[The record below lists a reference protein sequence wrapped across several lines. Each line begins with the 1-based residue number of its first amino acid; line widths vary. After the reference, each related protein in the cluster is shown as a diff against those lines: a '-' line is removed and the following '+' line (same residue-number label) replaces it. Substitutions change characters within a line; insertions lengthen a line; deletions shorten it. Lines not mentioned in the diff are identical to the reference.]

1 MDTTVPIG
9 GSTAP
14 ATRRRLRVSFPPAVL
29 DMLAVT
35 FAGAL
40 FRLGPLLTSTFP
52 LHDGGMFVVMIRDI
66 RAAGMSLPAF
76 TSYNGGGIPFDYPPL
91 ALWVAALLPADP
103 LTIVRFAGP
112 LAAVLTVPMV
122 YLLALELLPGR
133 PYAYVSA
140 LLYAVVPRG
149 WDWLIAGGSLT
160 RTPGFLLALVG
171 IWMLLRLYRTGRSRY
186 VIGAAVFGGLA
197 VLTHPEA
204 ALFLAVASGLLAL
217 VRVRDR
223 ATLRSTIWVAT
234 GIFLVAL
241 PWPLILATRGHLM
254 DLAQVGSQGINL
266 VSSFVSIFM
275 WRFTDEVYAPA
286 ILALGL
292 IGALALV
299 QRRSAFV
306 ALWLVVEACL
316 VLRGSATY
324 ACVPLAMAASVG
336 LYDGIGQGILR
347 IPSSDVFRSTA
358 VRGLLLL
365 VLAWSAFNDV
375 GLWYMQDPPFDGLSP
390 SGVST
395 MAWLKANTPSDASFA
410 VVGGKAWPEDVYGE
424 WLPALTDRVS
434 VATIQ
439 GREWASRSAWDEA
452 LASYNSLQTCV
463 YFDAECVV
471 TWAKAHP
478 EKGTAFVYVVDS
490 LASHALLLD
499 VEASPQF
506 QVVHK
511 GDDGVVARL
520 VAGPGTTR
528 DTALTH

>member
-1 MDTTVPIG
+1 MDTMAPVDELT
-9 GSTAP
+9 TP
-14 ATRRRLRVSFPPAVL
+14 ATRRSLRTSFVPALL
-29 DMLAVT
+29 DLLAVT
-35 FAGAL
+35 FVGAL
-40 FRLGPLLTSTFP
+40 FRLGPLLTSTFA

-66 RAAGMSLPAF
+66 RAAGMTLPAA
-76 TSYNGGGIPFDYPPL
+76 TTYNGGGIPFDYPPL

-149 WDWLIAGGSLT
+149 WDWLVAGGSVT

-171 IWMLLRLYRTGRSRY
+171 IWMLLRLYRTRRSRY
-186 VIGAAVFGGLA
+186 IVGAAVFGGLA
-197 VLTHPEA
+197 ALTHPEA
-204 ALFLAVASGLLAL
+204 TLFVAVAFGLLAL

-223 ATLRSTIWVAT
+223 AALLSTIWVAT
-234 GIFLVAL
+234 GVFLVAF
-241 PWPLILATRGHLM
+241 PWLLILATRGHLM
-254 DLAQVGSQGINL
+254 DLVQAGGQGLSPLAFIGPM
-266 VSSFVSIFM
+266 FVWNFA
-275 WRFTDEVYAPA
+275 DETFAPA
-286 ILALGL
+286 VLALGL
-292 IGALALV
+292 IGALALA
-299 QRRSAFV
+299 RRRWLFIV
-306 ALWLVVEACL
+306 LWLLAEACL
-316 VLRGSATY
+316 ALRGAATY
-324 ACVPLAMAASVG
+324 ACVPLVMAASVG
-336 LYDGIGQGILR
+336 LYDGIGQGVLR
-347 IPSSDVFRSTA
+347 MPRRDVFHSNA
-358 VRGLLLL
+358 VRGVLLL
-365 VLAWSAFNDV
+365 VLAWSAINDI
-375 GLWYMQDPPFDGLSP
+375 GLWYVQDLPFDGLSP

-410 VVGGKAWPEDVYGE
+410 VVSGKGWPKDVYGE
-424 WLPALTDRVS
+424 WLPALTDRAS

-463 YFDAECVV
+463 HFDAECVV

-478 EKGTAFVYVVDS
+478 EKGTAFVYVVDTPG
-490 LASHALLLD
+490 SHALLLD

-520 VAGPGTTR
+520 VAGP
-528 DTALTH
+528 